1 MKNVTEELAKIADVD
16 PKSVEKVLYA
26 LGYKSVEEKLH
37 KEGGKELSAKIQ
49 ASDLKLAA
57 RYARSGL
64 VV

>member
-16 PKSVEKVLYA
+16 PKSVQKVLVA

-37 KEGGKELSAKIQ
+37 KEGGEELLSNIR

-57 RYARSGL
+57 RFARSG
-64 VV
+64 VVV